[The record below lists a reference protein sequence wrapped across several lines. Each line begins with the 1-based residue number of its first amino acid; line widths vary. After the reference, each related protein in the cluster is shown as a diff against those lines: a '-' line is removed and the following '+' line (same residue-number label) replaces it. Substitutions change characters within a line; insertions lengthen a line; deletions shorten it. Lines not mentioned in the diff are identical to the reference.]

1 MKKRW
6 TALTLIF
13 LSAMTFSGCSS
24 AKPVK
29 KSPAEK
35 IKFQYNVPGHVFT
48 AKKGVEFTLKG
59 TAKGICRIYTY
70 DRKQVF
76 EKEMSLPGKVSIPK
90 LPNGYYFVEFTSSD
104 KKITKS
110 DFAVVPDPS
119 DRKVSYDAPYCMDI
133 ALGGLKNI
141 DERIEL
147 THLMGLKFVRDRFH
161 HARTEPAPGKYN
173 WDVYGS
179 VPSKLSEKG
188 IHVSV
193 TWHNF
198 ASWAKN
204 DPKMSLA
211 KDMKLPFEFA
221 KKLASK
227 YKGKIN
233 IWEFWNEP
241 ELFNF
246 SKESVWEYVSMM
258 KAAYLG
264 FKAGDPQIP
273 VMNGAFCVVPW
284 DNDYAR
290 AAMRSDLADYMDIFN
305 FHCYGPLS
313 SYPKVVSEWK
323 RILKDGGAADPMICI
338 TENGTNA
345 EGPAAV
351 KPPKGKL
358 YRLSPQQEMIWAEFI
373 PKSQILWQNL
383 GISRTFFFFLHT
395 LNERS
400 GTKEWGLIRRDKSVK
415 PGYAAFST
423 LLNELGS
430 AKCLGGVDLGKEMRG
445 FLYQQPDG
453 SRTLA
458 FWSISE
464 LDTVKDNTPIPPF
477 KDLKENCFEISGT
490 SAAVVDSFGTPHTY
504 TGKNGKIRIPSV
516 RLTAYLHN
524 APAMKIICPPAK
536 QGIASPRKREM
547 DRSIVLRILPASE
560 YKLSTSRCSMFI
572 HEQAKDKSIVL
583 QVANFSNKTKEVEIT
598 VQGCELP
605 GFPAKIT
612 LPPYSEKIAEI
623 KTSAEKLSSGKYD
636 LVFKGTSD
644 GLPISQ
650 LEFPFRITG
659 DKMLD
664 SVPVAGTD
672 DPKKWR
678 VNSTGKMNITF
689 DEPEQSLRF
698 DAEFSNDVK
707 DKWAYPFFD
716 LSKGLKCS
724 ATAISFDIKI
734 DLEGEK
740 ALRYVLML
748 NTAKKHRYV
757 RFYPKNHQWSNVIFE
772 FSGTGI
778 DPQELKSIQIGM
790 GVKSQNH
797 VTWYLRN
804 VRIMEK

>member
-6 TALTLIF
+6 LILALIF
-13 LSAMTFSGCSS
+13 LSSMTFAGCASG
-24 AKPVK
+24 KTVQ
-29 KSPAEK
+29 KSQTGK

-48 AKKGVEFTLKG
+48 AKKGVEFMLSG
-59 TAKGICRIYTY
+59 TSKGICRIYTY
-70 DRKQVF
+70 DRKKVF
-76 EKEMSLPGKVSIPK
+76 EKKMVLPGKVTIPE

-104 KKITKS
+104 EKVSKS

-119 DRKVSYDAPYCMDI
+119 ERKVSYDAPYSMDI
-133 ALGGLKNI
+133 ALGGWKNI
-141 DERIEL
+141 DEWVEL
-147 THLMGLKFVRDRFH
+147 THLMGLKFVRERFH
-161 HARTEPAPGKYN
+161 HARTEPVPGKYN
-173 WDVYGS
+173 WDVYGLA
-179 VPSKLSEKG
+179 PEKLSEKG
-188 IHVSV
+188 IHVSA

-198 ASWAKN
+198 APWAKT
-204 DPKMSLA
+204 DPKMTLA
-211 KDMKLPFEFA
+211 KDLKIPFEFA
-221 KKLASK
+221 KKLASR

-241 ELFNF
+241 ELMGF
-246 SKESVWEYVSMM
+246 SKEGFWEYVSML

-264 FKAGDPQIP
+264 FKAGNPRVP
-273 VMNGAFCVVPW
+273 VMNGAFCMPPW

-290 AAMRSDLADYMDIFN
+290 AVMRNDLADYMDIFN
-305 FHCYGPLS
+305 FHSYRPLA

-323 RILKDGGAADPMICI
+323 NILKDGGASDMMLCI
-338 TENGTNA
+338 TETGTNA
-345 EGPAAV
+345 EGPAAI
-351 KPPKGKL
+351 KPEKGTL
-358 YRLSPQQEMIWAEFI
+358 YRHSPQQEMIWAEFI
-373 PKSQILWQNL
+373 PKSQILWQFL
-383 GISRTFFFFLHT
+383 GVSRTFFFSLRP

-400 GTKEWGLIRRDKSVK
+400 GTKEWGILRRDKSVK

-430 AKCLGGVDLGKEMRG
+430 AKCLGEVDLGKEMRG

-524 APAMKIICPPAK
+524 APAMKIIRPPAK
-536 QGIASPRKREM
+536 QGVASPRKREM
-547 DRSIVLRILPASE
+547 DRSIVFRIRPSRDYILN
-560 YKLSTSRCSMFI
+560 TSRCSMFI
-572 HEQAKDKSIVL
+572 NDQAKDKSLVL
-583 QVANFSNKTKEVEIT
+583 QVANFSDKTKNVVIT
-598 VQGCELP
+598 AHGCELP

-623 KTSAEKLSSGKYD
+623 KTSAEKLAPGRYD
-636 LVFKGTSD
+636 LIFKGTSD

-650 LEFPFRITG
+650 LEFPFRVIG
-659 DKMLD
+659 GKMLD
-664 SVPVAGTD
+664 SVSIPGTD
-672 DPKKWR
+672 NPKKWR
-678 VNSTGKMNITF
+678 ANSSGKMNITF

-698 DAEFSNDVK
+698 DAEFSKDVK

-716 LSKGLKCS
+716 LPNGLKCS
-724 ATAISFDIKI
+724 AISFDIKI

-740 ALRYVLML
+740 ALRYILML
-748 NTAKKHRYV
+748 NTAKKYRYF
-757 RFYPKNHQWSNVIFE
+757 RFVPKNHQWVNIIFE
-772 FSGTGI
+772 FSGSGI
-778 DPQELKSIQIGM
+778 DPKELQSFQIGM
-790 GVKSQNH
+790 GVKSQSH
-797 VTWYLRN
+797 ITWYVRN
-804 VRIMEK
+804 IRIME